1 MRIKTR
7 HHLRDDAKQKMVN
20 QVKSRFGVEV
30 EQLFAGKKF
39 EIAETG
45 SEYDIILIDNEP
57 CLFLIG
63 EKVFPTVKGALKLK
77 LKRNRVVVD
86 MGAVRAVSKGA
97 DIMCPGIVDAD
108 TAIQKGDFVIV
119 VDEVHNK
126 PLAIGRAL
134 ISGEDM
140 MRDKGKAIKS
150 IHYVGD
156 SIWKLDVGLIET
168 SLNMSQP
175 YDSKR

>member
-1 MRIKTR
+1 MGERVRIKTR
-7 HHLRDDAKQKMVN
+7 HHLRDDVRGKLVN
-20 QVKSRFGVEV
+20 QLKSTFSPEV
-30 EQLFAGKKF
+30 EQIFAGKKF
-39 EIAETG
+39 EIAETDD
-45 SEYDIILIDNEP
+45 EYDIILVDNEP
-57 CLFLIG
+57 ALFLIG

-77 LKRNRVVVD
+77 SKRNRVAVD
-86 MGAVRAVSKGA
+86 VGAVRAISKGA
-97 DIMCPGIVDAD
+97 DIMCPGIVDVD
-108 TAIQKGDFVIV
+108 TEIQKGDLIII

-156 SIWKLDVGLIET
+156 SMWRLEV
-168 SLNMSQP
+168 
-175 YDSKR
+175 

>member
-7 HHLRDDAKQKMVN
+7 HHLRDDIREKLVN
-20 QVKSRFGVEV
+20 QLKSTFGSEI
-30 EQLFAGKKF
+30 EQLFTGKKF
-39 EIAETG
+39 EIAETDD
-45 SEYDIILIDNEP
+45 EYDIIFVDNEP
-57 CLFLIG
+57 VLFMIG

-77 LKRNRVVVD
+77 SKRNRVVVD
-86 MGAVRAVSKGA
+86 VGAIRAISKGA
-97 DIMCPGIVDAD
+97 DVMCPGIVDAD
-108 TAIQKGDFVIV
+108 IEIQKGDFVII

-140 MRDKGKAIKS
+140 MGDKGKAIKS

-156 SIWKLDVGLIET
+156 SMWKLEV
-168 SLNMSQP
+168 
-175 YDSKR
+175 